1 MLNQVSYLNKERKR
15 KKNYINFSKKFV
27 ERERE
32 REREVFL
39 LIETWVR
46 SNKVKE

>member
-32 REREVFL
+32 RERERGFSINRNL
-39 LIETWVR
+39 G
-46 SNKVKE
+46 

>member
-1 MLNQVSYLNKERKR
+1 MLNQVSYINKEK

-32 REREVFL
+32 REVFL
-39 LIETWVR
+39 LIEAWVR

>member
-1 MLNQVSYLNKERKR
+1 MLNQVSYINKE
-15 KKNYINFSKKFV
+15 KKKKLHQLFKKIC
-27 ERERE
+27 RERE

-39 LIETWVR
+39 LIEAWVR